1 MKRHSRILLQALAF
15 LALVAGA
22 VWFFT
27 KTYDL
32 GLPFL
37 SDDGR
42 RGARDVGRL
51 AVSLLAAGIVSLAFL
66 VFRRSQRELPVFFRA
81 HVFVPVLFVL
91 WVVGGSLL
99 PFSCKQLTQTLPG
112 FLLGANDWGVGN
124 IYAYTKL
131 ADWLALLAGCAA
143 CARLATPAAS
153 VAGGVL
159 KRLRLC
165 MPHLLSAAF
174 LHVAAGA
181 PPPDA
186 LGTDLARL
194 FAWLVFGFAA
204 VAALQSLAES
214 AHRRWPLVLAWLVAI
229 GWLFVSVA
237 RYHP

>member
-1 MKRHSRILLQALAF
+1 MKRYSRILLQALAF

-27 KTYDL
+27 ETYDL

-42 RGARDVGRL
+42 RGASDVGRL
-51 AVSLLAAGIVSLAFL
+51 AASLLLAAGIVSLAFL
-66 VFRRSQRELPVFFRA
+66 VFRRSQRELPVFFHA

-91 WVVGGSLL
+91 WVVGGSLF
-99 PFSCKQLTQTLPG
+99 PFSCRQLTQTLPG

-153 VAGGVL
+153 VAGGFA

-165 MPHLLSAAF
+165 LPHLLAASF
-174 LHVAAGA
+174 LHSFWA
-181 PPPDA
+181 PPPDV
-186 LGTDLARL
+186 LGTDLDRL
-194 FAWLVFGFAA
+194 FAWFVFGFAA
-204 VAALQSLAES
+204 VTGLQSLAES
-214 AHRRWPLVLAWLVAI
+214 LHRRWPLVLAWLVAL

-237 RYHP
+237 RYRP